1 MTVSE
6 FIRQHMPDATQLER
20 MLWDE
25 NAGRSLSRLGA
36 APVNSSELRQVIRR
50 YANGP
55 QGPFGTERL
64 ELFHETHELFE
75 MLTKEAGNEGLTPYN
90 LKNSFIGS
98 GEADLIMLAASHE
111 GVSQEYLAGNVLC
124 CPANAIG
131 ERRTRLKDGIRI
143 GSMGIQTDFG
153 YHGEFK
159 SSVHPICL
167 PLNLSDVYVLL
178 DALKSYEAAREV
190 KDPHRLLC
198 ERLSGMIHVQLSD
211 YAKGILDSRFKRKGH
226 YFTDENPVYKDDQES
241 HWRWIVLEKSGTKVE
256 VELIDGSVSVGMI
269 AHSPGKKRELPG
281 LALKLNDGS
290 VLSVPWADVVD
301 IRRVGERRQEV
312 P

>member
-25 NAGRSLSRLGA
+25 NARRSMSRLDA

-75 MLTKEAGNEGLTPYN
+75 RLTREVGNEGLTPYD

-98 GEADLIMLAASHE
+98 EEADLIMLAASHE
-111 GVSQEYLAGNVLC
+111 SVSQEYLAENVLC
-124 CPANAIG
+124 CSANAIG
-131 ERRTRLKDGIRI
+131 ERRARLRDGIRI
-143 GSMGIQTDFG
+143 GSMCIQTDFG
-153 YHGEFK
+153 YHGEFQ

-198 ERLSGMIHVQLSD
+198 ERISGMIHNQLSD
-211 YAKGILDSRFKRKGH
+211 YAKRILDPRFGRNGQH
-226 YFTDENPVYKDDQES
+226 FRDENPVYSDDQKP
-241 HWRWIVLEKSGTKVE
+241 HWHWIMLEKSRTKVE
-256 VELIDGSVSVGMI
+256 VALVDGSVSVGTI
-269 AHSPGKKRELPG
+269 AHSPGKRNEHPG
-281 LALKLNDGS
+281 LALKLDDGS

-301 IRRVGERRQEV
+301 IRRAGERE
-312 P
+312 

>member
-25 NAGRSLSRLGA
+25 NAGRSLSRLDT

-64 ELFHETHELFE
+64 DLFHETHELFE
-75 MLTKEAGNEGLTPYN
+75 MLAKEAGNERLTPYD
-90 LKNSFIGS
+90 LKNSFIGNE
-98 GEADLIMLAASHE
+98 EADLIMLAASHE
-111 GVSQEYLAGNVLC
+111 SVSQEYLAGNVLC
-124 CPANAIG
+124 CSVNAIG
-131 ERRTRLKDGIRI
+131 ERRTRLKDGVRI
-143 GSMGIQTDFG
+143 GNMCVQTDFG

-178 DALKSYEAAREV
+178 DALKSYEAAREA

-198 ERLSGMIHVQLSD
+198 ERISGMIHVQLSD
-211 YAKGILDSRFKRKGH
+211 YAKRILDPRFRRNRQH
-226 YFTDENPVYKDDQES
+226 FRDENPVYKDDQKS
-241 HWRWIVLEKSGTKVE
+241 HWLWIMLEKSGAKVE

-269 AHSPGKKRELPG
+269 AHSPGKREELPE
-281 LALKLNDGS
+281 LALKLDDGS

-301 IRRVGERRQEV
+301 IRRAGERE
-312 P
+312 

>member
-25 NAGRSLSRLGA
+25 NAGRSLSRLDA

-64 ELFHETHELFE
+64 KLFHEIHELFE
-75 MLTKEAGNEGLTPYN
+75 ILAKEAGNEGLTPYD
-90 LKNSFIGS
+90 LKNSFIGNE
-98 GEADLIMLAASHE
+98 EADLIMLAASHE
-111 GVSQEYLAGNVLC
+111 SVSQEYLAGNVLC
-124 CPANAIG
+124 CSVNAIG
-131 ERRTRLKDGIRI
+131 ERRTRLKDGVRI
-143 GSMGIQTDFG
+143 GNMCVQTDFG

-198 ERLSGMIHVQLSD
+198 ERLSGMIHSQLSD
-211 YAKGILDSRFKRKGH
+211 YAKRILDPRFRRNGRH
-226 YFTDENPVYKDDQES
+226 FRDENPVFMDDQNDQ
-241 HWRWIVLEKSGTKVE
+241 WLWIMLEKSGMRVT
-256 VELIDGSVSVGMI
+256 VELADGSTHIGRI
-269 AHSPGKKRELPG
+269 AHSPGRNDELPG
-281 LALKLNDGS
+281 LVLRQDDGS
-290 VLSVPWADVVD
+290 VITIPWADVVNIGHD
-301 IRRVGERRQEV
+301 RNRD
-312 P
+312 